1 MVRKSN
7 IVFVLFLVVG
17 LLFTHSTV
25 RADVFSSASFRILDS
40 VINTAGGRST
50 STSFILLEASGEL
63 GIGTSTITN
72 FTLNVGF
79 LTFPTVTIP
88 TVTPAA
94 GDTKVDLSWT
104 SSTGALGW
112 VVSGYTVG
120 QSTTSGGPYTYT
132 SLGNIT
138 SSSRT
143 GLSNGITYY
152 FVVLPEDAFGNTIA
166 TSTEVS
172 AIPVAGA
179 PPPPSGGGGGIA
191 PSQAIITGF
200 AAPLSRVY
208 LLKDGQRL
216 SDQLTGL
223 SGEFLFQV
231 SNVSVGNHLFS
242 LYFEDPN
249 DDISP
254 HLPFRIGLRGGVT
267 ITVGDLL
274 LAPTF
279 SISSNNRDQIIMTGF
294 TVPEGTLRLSLVEVA
309 SDEITTAST
318 LASGDGSYT
327 ISLPTESLVPGLFRA
342 FIRSFFNTLSSGENI
357 LDFVLGTD
365 AEIEVV
371 KSKRDECVP
380 SDFNGD
386 GRVNIIDFSI
396 LLFWFN
402 RFEPLPAI
410 DLNDDRTINLFDFS
424 IMTYCWT
431 G

>member
-1 MVRKSN
+1 M
-7 IVFVLFLVVG
+7 
-17 LLFTHSTV
+17 
-25 RADVFSSASFRILDS
+25 
-40 VINTAGGRST
+40 
-50 STSFILLEASGEL
+50 
-63 GIGTSTITN
+63 
-72 FTLNVGF
+72 
-79 LTFPTVTIP
+79 
-88 TVTPAA
+88 
-94 GDTKVDLSWT
+94 
-104 SSTGALGW
+104 
-112 VVSGYTVG
+112 
-120 QSTTSGGPYTYT
+120 
-132 SLGNIT
+132 
-138 SSSRT
+138 
-143 GLSNGITYY
+143 
-152 FVVLPEDAFGNTIA
+152 
-166 TSTEVS
+166 
-172 AIPVAGA
+172 
-179 PPPPSGGGGGIA
+179 
-191 PSQAIITGF
+191 
-200 AAPLSRVY
+200 
-208 LLKDGQRL
+208 
-216 SDQLTGL
+216 
-223 SGEFLFQV
+223 
-231 SNVSVGNHLFS
+231 
-242 LYFEDPN
+242 
-249 DDISP
+249 
-254 HLPFRIGLRGGVT
+254 
-267 ITVGDLL
+267 